1 MGQATQAAAAAS
13 TTDLPDPT
21 EPGLGPSAS
30 QGGGVGTDDLLAQ
43 LAGDEIDRL
52 LAEAEVERP
61 SARQAGAAPKA
72 ISLSPRPGDDDDA
85 LLPSDPF
92 APTAPAE
99 GLTGDAFV
107 PTAPADGTIVRG
119 SPSEEADDGGTLLAA
134 AEATED
140 PALSQVLDAL
150 FANLDAKAAPTP
162 AAPPPAAAAAAVL
175 DQLTPGHFPQA
186 RTQATAPAVAPPPT
200 DLDDVATS
208 AAERAA
214 LDAELEES
222 ATEVVQAAVASAEAS
237 VPQTA
242 EDGRVPFYVRVLE
255 WINAPLA
262 ACSDATRELIGK
274 IALLTL
280 VNALAVLVYVLF
292 VR

>member
-1 MGQATQAAAAAS
+1 MGQATQAAASAI
-13 TTDLPDPT
+13 DLPDPT
-21 EPGLGPSAS
+21 EPGLGPSS
-30 QGGGVGTDDLLAQ
+30 GTSGVGTDDLLAQ

-61 SARQAGAAPKA
+61 SARSPAPTPKTTA
-72 ISLSPRPGDDDDA
+72 PSTRADDA

-99 GLTGDAFV
+99 GRTGDAFV
-107 PTAPADGTIVRG
+107 PTAPSEGTIIAG
-119 SPSEEADDGGTLLAA
+119 TSLKITEEGDGGTLLAA

-140 PALSQVLDAL
+140 PALSQELDAL
-150 FANLDAKAAPTP
+150 FANLDAKAAPAP
-162 AAPPPAAAAAAVL
+162 ASSPPPAPASVL

-186 RTQATAPAVAPPPT
+186 RTAAEAPAAPAPA
-200 DLDDVATS
+200 DLEESDTS

-222 ATEVVQAAVASAEAS
+222 AAEVVQAAAAKADAAA
-237 VPQTA
+237 PQPTT
-242 EDGRVPFYVRVLE
+242 GGVPFYIRVLE
-255 WINAPLA
+255 WMNAPLA
-262 ACSDATRELIGK
+262 ACSDSTRELVGK
-274 IALLTL
+274 IAVLTL
-280 VNALAVLVYVLF
+280 VNAIAVLVYVLF